1 VRNPKVSASG
11 TEIGKGLRGGWL
23 RGLSQGVGMMV
34 DMEATS
40 LRFSAAART
49 LGLVAR
55 RQGLTVPGFRSP
67 PRLSEVDR
75 TLRRRADGGA
85 TIAVRLKGRPW
96 VAVLA
101 DMIDGV
107 IAANALEGAE
117 AARVRTRLWA
127 AVEGDTGRAEPS
139 RPPRSAAAARP
150 RQGRPPLRAVPGSA
164 QVA

>member
-1 VRNPKVSASG
+1 
-11 TEIGKGLRGGWL
+11 
-23 RGLSQGVGMMV
+23 
-34 DMEATS
+34 MEATS
-40 LRFSAAART
+40 LRFAAAART
-49 LGLVAR
+49 LGHVAR

-85 TIAVRLKGRPW
+85 TVAVRLKGRPW

-107 IAANALEGAE
+107 IAANGLEGAD
-117 AARVRTRLWA
+117 AARVRTDLWA
-127 AVEGDTGRAEPS
+127 AVEGDTARIEPV
-139 RPPRSAAAARP
+139 RPPWGAASARSRA
-150 RQGRPPLRAVPGSA
+150 GRPPLRSVPGTS

>member
-1 VRNPKVSASG
+1 
-11 TEIGKGLRGGWL
+11 
-23 RGLSQGVGMMV
+23 
-34 DMEATS
+34 MEATS

-85 TIAVRLKGRPW
+85 TVAVRLKGRPW

-107 IAANALEGAE
+107 IVANALQGAD
-117 AARVRTRLWA
+117 AARVRTRLWTS
-127 AVEGDTGRAEPS
+127 VEGDTGRAEPT
-139 RPPRSAAAARP
+139 RPPRAVSTGRSGEA
-150 RQGRPPLRAVPGSA
+150 RPPLRAVPADA

>member
-1 VRNPKVSASG
+1 
-11 TEIGKGLRGGWL
+11 
-23 RGLSQGVGMMV
+23 
-34 DMEATS
+34 MEATS

-55 RQGLTVPGFRSP
+55 RLGLAVPGFRSP
-67 PRLSEVDR
+67 PRLAEVDR
-75 TLRRRADGGA
+75 TLRRRGDGGA
-85 TIAVRLKGRPW
+85 TVAVRLKGRPW

-107 IAANALEGAE
+107 IAANGLAGAD

-127 AVEGDTGRAEPS
+127 AVEGDTGRAEPT
-139 RPPRSAAAARP
+139 RPPRVAPAAGER
-150 RQGRPPLRAVPGSA
+150 RGRPPLRAVPPPGSA

>member
-1 VRNPKVSASG
+1 
-11 TEIGKGLRGGWL
+11 
-23 RGLSQGVGMMV
+23 
-34 DMEATS
+34 MEATS

-67 PRLSEVDR
+67 PRLAEVDR
-75 TLRRRADGGA
+75 TLRRRADGGTTVA
-85 TIAVRLKGRPW
+85 IRLKGRPW

-127 AVEGDTGRAEPS
+127 AVEGETSRAEPA
-139 RPPRSAAAARP
+139 RPPRAAGTGGSRGA
-150 RQGRPPLRAVPGSA
+150 RPPLRAVPGDA
-164 QVA
+164 RVA

>member
-1 VRNPKVSASG
+1 
-11 TEIGKGLRGGWL
+11 
-23 RGLSQGVGMMV
+23 MMV

-55 RQGLTVPGFRSP
+55 RHGLTVPGFRSP
-67 PRLSEVDR
+67 PRLTEVDR
-75 TLRRRADGGA
+75 TLRRRGDGGA
-85 TIAVRLKGRPW
+85 VVAVRLKGRPW

-107 IAANALEGAE
+107 IAANALEGAD
-117 AARVRTRLWA
+117 AARVRTGLWA
-127 AVEGDTGRAEPS
+127 AVEGDTGRSEPV
-139 RPPRSAAAARP
+139 RPPRAAAAARS
-150 RQGRPPLRAVPGSA
+150 RDGRSSLRVVPPPGSA

>member
-1 VRNPKVSASG
+1 
-11 TEIGKGLRGGWL
+11 
-23 RGLSQGVGMMV
+23 MV

-85 TIAVRLKGRPW
+85 TVAVRLKGRPW

-107 IAANALEGAE
+107 IAANALQGAE
-117 AARVRTRLWA
+117 AATCPHPPVGRGRGRHRP
-127 AVEGDTGRAEPS
+127 GRAVPS
-139 RPPRSAAAARP
+139 ASLGRRGPAPRRAVPRCGRCRARP
-150 RQGRPPLRAVPGSA
+150 RSPEPAAAVPEPGALGQTVRSA
-164 QVA
+164 DTGAPA